1 MKGDFWDAFNVVK
14 FRQIVSGAEETMH
27 MTVST
32 ALKWRQPPARFQV
45 LLFGMRVGLED
56 LKSLPAQMILSFYD
70 SLRKDGEENVFLL
83 IKNVFCLGF
92 LLKTNADSH

>member
-1 MKGDFWDAFNVVK
+1 
-14 FRQIVSGAEETMH
+14 
-27 MTVST
+27 
-32 ALKWRQPPARFQV
+32 
-45 LLFGMRVGLED
+45 MRVGLED